1 MNYEFQIWINHQYD
15 ENLFQYQILK
25 YMFDITLSN
34 INNLGLDICNE
45 EEFFN
50 NFISFMYYHTNKKC
64 KLMIPKIDERR
75 NKFNDLYENNIN
87 DIACQIEDYLDSNAI
102 KIFNDKNKK
111 QNFVELVYN
120 NLVFNLQDDLSED
133 EDDIVDES
141 EYLYN

>member
-1 MNYEFQIWINHQYD
+1 MNYDFQIWINHQYD
-15 ENLFQYQILK
+15 ENLFQYQIID
-25 YMFDITLSN
+25 YIFNMTISRIID
-34 INNLGLDICNE
+34 LGLDICNE
-45 EEFFN
+45 EDFFN
-50 NFISFMYYHTNKKC
+50 EFVSFMYYHTNKKC
-64 KLMIPKIDERR
+64 KLIIPKIDERR
-75 NKFNDLYENNIN
+75 EKFNDLYENDIN
-87 DIACQIEDYLDSNAI
+87 DIACKIEDYLDFNAI